1 MNESESIVE
10 QPISAV
16 VQRSKLDEA
25 MSLFSTAAKPITNT
39 PSTTANKSKMPD
51 SIFFSD
57 AFKELLDRGGK
68 FGVHFI
74 ISIDNPLGIP
84 ALKNDISE
92 TMYKVFVKGINA
104 NVISQMLGDYKIANS
119 LNNPKVALVSMQ
131 DERTK
136 VRVYRYDHDQDS
148 AWYNKL
154 CSNYNK
160 LRGANS

>member
-1 MNESESIVE
+1 
-10 QPISAV
+10 
-16 VQRSKLDEA
+16 
-25 MSLFSTAAKPITNT
+25 
-39 PSTTANKSKMPD
+39 
-51 SIFFSD
+51 
-57 AFKELLDRGGK
+57 
-68 FGVHFI
+68 
-74 ISIDNPLGIP
+74 
-84 ALKNDISE
+84 
-92 TMYKVFVKGINA
+92 MYKVFVKGINA

-136 VRVYRYDHDQDS
+136 VRVYRYDHDQDA